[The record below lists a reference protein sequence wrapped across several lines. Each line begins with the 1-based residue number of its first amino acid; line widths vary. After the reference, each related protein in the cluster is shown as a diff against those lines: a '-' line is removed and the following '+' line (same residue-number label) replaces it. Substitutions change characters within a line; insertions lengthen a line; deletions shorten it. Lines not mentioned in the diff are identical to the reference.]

1 MNKQQKRMDQ
11 IVGDFQEYVETYSNQ
26 RSWRDYSD
34 TIFID
39 DMLYGI
45 GIALDRPEHEFANGY
60 DTWRQKL
67 RKHLNPVLG
76 LQRSKEN
83 E

>member
-1 MNKQQKRMDQ
+1 MNKAQKRMDQ

-26 RSWRDYSD
+26 SNWRDYSD

-45 GIALDRPEHEFANGY
+45 GIALNRPDHEFGKGY
-60 DTWRQKL
+60 DTWKEKL
-67 RKHLNPVLG
+67 RAHLERVQTG
-76 LQRSKEN
+76 LTQQ
-83 E
+83 